1 MRARTKVRFL
11 VATAALL
18 GAAALEACSGDAN
31 SFQPITYGA
40 KPWQPPPGW
49 DPQPPCSTGYFV
61 AIDTCPGCTGISY
74 ALCTG
79 VDFNQCACGSPF
91 TPGAICPNQFHC
103 APNDFPP
110 QNWQEFTDY
119 TCPGWAGLDIDA
131 GAAPGVGD

>member
-1 MRARTKVRFL
+1 MRARLKLRYMVASAALL
-11 VATAALL
+11 VATVL
-18 GAAALEACSGDAN
+18 ACGDPNA
-31 SFQPITYGA
+31 FQPIAYGA
-40 KPWQPPPGW
+40 KPWQPPAGW
-49 DPQPPCSTGYFV
+49 APETQCAVGYFV

-110 QNWQEFTDY
+110 QNWQ
-119 TCPGWAGLDIDA
+119 
-131 GAAPGVGD
+131 